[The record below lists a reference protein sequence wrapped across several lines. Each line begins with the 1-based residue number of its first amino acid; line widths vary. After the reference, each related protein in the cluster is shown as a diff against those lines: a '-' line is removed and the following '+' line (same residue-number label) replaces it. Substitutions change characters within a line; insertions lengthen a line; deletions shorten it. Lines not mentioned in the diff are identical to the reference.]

1 MSEDTTTGGG
11 DDDSQ
16 STTPTVKDPKPDRPL
31 YMKTAAYSIT
41 AASGVFI
48 VKALYE
54 LFFCVCGGG
63 IF

>member
-1 MSEDTTTGGG
+1 MP
-11 DDDSQ
+11 DDKQ
-16 STTPTVKDPKPDRPL
+16 STSTGSTEDPLPDRPAYL
-31 YMKTAAYSIT
+31 KTAAYAVT